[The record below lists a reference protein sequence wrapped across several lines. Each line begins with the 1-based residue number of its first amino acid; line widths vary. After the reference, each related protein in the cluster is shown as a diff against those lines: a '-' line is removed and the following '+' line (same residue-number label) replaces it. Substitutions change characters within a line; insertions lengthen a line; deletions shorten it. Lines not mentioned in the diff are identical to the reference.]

1 VKLRPKDNL
10 ERSWIVRFG
19 AALLL
24 FGQVW
29 LHLLQGKMHH
39 RHIMEHMVKA
49 GPSSMFPVLLV
60 SGFAGMI
67 FTIQTAKELVQ
78 YGAVNAVG
86 GAFALAFC
94 RELGPILT
102 ACVVCGQV
110 GSAFAAEIGA
120 MRVTEQIDALYMLK
134 TDPIDYLVLPRVIA
148 CCLMVPIL
156 TIFSLVIGIAG
167 GVFAAFQF
175 YQIAPETF
183 LESVR
188 TFLEPSDLLI
198 IVLKGFIF
206 GSMIAV
212 VGCSWGLTTKGG
224 VKQVGESATAAVVT
238 TWVSIFVIDFV
249 LSLMLFDKPIF

>member
-1 VKLRPKDNL
+1 MKLRPKDHL

-94 RELGPILT
+94 RELAPILT
-102 ACVVCGQV
+102 ACIISGQV

-156 TIFSLVIGIAG
+156 TIFSLVIGVTG
-167 GVFAAFQF
+167 GVFVGFQF
-175 YQIAPETF
+175 YQIPIEIF
-183 LESVR
+183 LESIR
-188 TFLEPSDLLI
+188 SYLDPADLLI
-198 IVLKGFIF
+198 ILLKGFIF

-212 VGCSWGLTTKGG
+212 VSCSWGLTTRGG
-224 VKQVGESATAAVVT
+224 VKQVGESATGAVVT